1 MDSIRH
7 SGFQST
13 SQVRQQGVPQRNHD
27 EEDGSQEDH
36 RSSDGFCEALLPE
49 DELDQE
55 EEQAEGE
62 RHEQELLEKYPLWE
76 NEQAL
81 LLLEEV
87 FDVLQPQMRREELF
101 YEFLALDADVPF
113 ASSCPNGAVYFTR
126 ALLEFLEDEEVLFFA
141 AHELAHTELRHYAT
155 RKRRLS
161 DLRLV
166 IPAPIGSPA
175 RQRME
180 QAAVLTVRHQEEFEA
195 DSQAAE
201 WVGSEDGLKALKKLH
216 QLCKEISPESLQRPT
231 HPKFERRVSHLE
243 QGLAFPAPLEYLYS
257 LIP

>member
-13 SQVRQQGVPQRNHD
+13 SQVRQQGVPQRNHE

-201 WVGSEDGLKALKKLH
+201 WVGSEDGLRALKRLH

-243 QGLAFPAPLEYLYS
+243 QGLAFPAPLEYL
-257 LIP
+257 